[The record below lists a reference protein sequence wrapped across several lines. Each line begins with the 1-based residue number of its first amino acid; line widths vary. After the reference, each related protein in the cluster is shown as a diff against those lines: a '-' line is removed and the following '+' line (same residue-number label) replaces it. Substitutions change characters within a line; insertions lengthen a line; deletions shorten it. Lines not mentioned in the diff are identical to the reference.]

1 MRLRQKVGLKRVLI
15 IVFWMIVEL
24 AIMWRVG
31 DFTDTTRSEYFIKLA
46 IIFAAIFAL
55 IELSVKLMKHMKY
68 IKARKY
74 VKSI

>member
-1 MRLRQKVGLKRVLI
+1 MRLRQRVGLKRVLI
-15 IVFWMIVEL
+15 IVFWMIVEV

-31 DFTDTTRSEYFIKLA
+31 DFTGTTQGEYLIKLA

-68 IKARKY
+68 IKVKKY
-74 VKSI
+74 AKSI